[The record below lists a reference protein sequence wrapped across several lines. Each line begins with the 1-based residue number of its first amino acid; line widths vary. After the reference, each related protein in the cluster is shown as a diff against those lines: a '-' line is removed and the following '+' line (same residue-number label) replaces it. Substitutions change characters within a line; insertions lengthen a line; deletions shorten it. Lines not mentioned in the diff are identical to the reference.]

1 MTELKATLGGGSMNE
16 HVTITRE
23 EYDRLVALAEVA
35 RDLRALA
42 DVDARLAAGES
53 EMIPAE
59 MVNRMLDGEAPLRVW
74 REHRGLT
81 QAELGRR
88 AGVHRV
94 TIADI
99 EAGRTTGSVPVLKR
113 VASALDLTVDD
124 LI

>member
-1 MTELKATLGGGSMNE
+1 MNE

-23 EYDRLVALAEVA
+23 EYERLVALAEDA

-42 DVDARLAAGES
+42 DVDARLAAGET
-53 EMIPAE
+53 ELIPAG
-59 MVNRMLDGEAPLRVW
+59 MVNRMLDGEPPLRVW

-88 AGVHRV
+88 ADVHRV

-99 EAGRTTGSVPVLKR
+99 EGGHKPGSVRVLKSL
-113 VASALDLTVDD
+113 ADALGVTVDD